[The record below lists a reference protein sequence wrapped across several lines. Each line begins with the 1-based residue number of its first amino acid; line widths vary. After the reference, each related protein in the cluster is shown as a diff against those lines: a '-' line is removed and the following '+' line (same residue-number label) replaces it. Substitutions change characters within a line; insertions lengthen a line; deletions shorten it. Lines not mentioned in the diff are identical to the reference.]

1 MQNLMR
7 YLHQW
12 TPVATVGSFGRIP
25 QEPEVTK
32 LQKSKQHSADWMHAN
47 MYICELCVVAMGAWL
62 RKRLVQKML
71 CARCGAT
78 LATPAS

>member
-62 RKRLVQKML
+62 RKRPRAKNAMCQMW
-71 CARCGAT
+71 GY
-78 LATPAS
+78 SSYSG